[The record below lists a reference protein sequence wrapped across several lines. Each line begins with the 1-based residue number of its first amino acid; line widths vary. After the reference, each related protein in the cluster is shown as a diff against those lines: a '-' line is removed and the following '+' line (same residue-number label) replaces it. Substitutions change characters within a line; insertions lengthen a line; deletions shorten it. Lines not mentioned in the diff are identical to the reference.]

1 VSAREPLTLG
11 ELGRLAEIGRETSD
25 PRVLFAAADALVR
38 RTIGHTLFTVTRVR
52 GAAQEVE
59 RVYTTDAG
67 AYPVGGRK
75 QKRDTP
81 WSRIVLGEGRVF
93 VAHTPDEIR
102 EAFPDHE
109 LILSLGI
116 GSIMNVPI
124 TAAGRRVG
132 VMNVSHA
139 AGWFRAVDVEA
150 ARAVAALLAPALAPR

>member
-1 VSAREPLTLG
+1 
-11 ELGRLAEIGRETSD
+11 
-25 PRVLFAAADALVR
+25 VLFAAADALVR

-52 GAAQEVE
+52 ETVPEVE

-75 QKRDTP
+75 QKGDTP
-81 WSRIVLGEGRVF
+81 WSRTVLGEGRVF
-93 VAHTPDEIR
+93 VAHTPEEIR
-102 EAFPDHE
+102 EAFSDHE

-116 GSIMNVPI
+116 GSIMNVPV

-139 AGWFRAVDVEA
+139 AGWFTAEDAEAGRAI
-150 ARAVAALLAPALAPR
+150 AALLAPALVGRPST